1 MVLTKRR
8 ASFCQAAVVSHC
20 KIMLMREVCYLDYMY
35 ERIYLRGGNEVLR
48 SLMVESVH
56 SKSHENFSG
65 PLALRAKGGARK

>member
-1 MVLTKRR
+1 
-8 ASFCQAAVVSHC
+8 
-20 KIMLMREVCYLDYMY
+20 MLMREVCYLDYMY